1 MSDLENYF
9 ENEPK
14 EHLELKQFYKLKP
27 SLTAKCLFK
36 GIEISKQ
43 DFLLVFLIFN
53 SLVFLIIG
61 QFTLIGMTQMSPEK
75 LDIITTVVIFNG
87 LLIGFIVSIYII
99 DKIKDPISLMKYILA
114 ISLGITLIQFPIV
127 FFDLIIVMEVLLFS
141 NIFILIVAIMTIC
154 KIFLII
160 TNILERGRV
169 MAYLLI
175 FTFVGIAIILSSLL
189 FIYIVVIPIIF
200 VILTIYFLQK
210 NQSKYKMSFRKTNKK
225 NIEKRFEKEL
235 IKYHLFFFYFSLTAG
250 LATPFYGSLHLG
262 YDIIGG
268 NIILMF
274 SIVLIFT
281 IIISLVIGIIF
292 DFFGRM
298 GVLTYIILAIA
309 IATYTFIFHFYPIDL
324 YFAVVISAY
333 IACFMSVPLLIGDR
347 VTREYYGKALSISNL
362 TIILGIIIGMWLR
375 VSMPRFIEDEPSIEN
390 ILNGSIFMSCII
402 CFMLLLYMRET
413 LPRKEQAWKDFIYY
427 FYIIHDSGLLLYEH
441 SFQEDKESNIND
453 QVSSDLKAGG
463 IIGVKTI
470 LKEIM
475 RGQKEVKRIDQGDR
489 ILLINHSE
497 NVVFALV
504 VKEEL
509 IVIRKKI
516 EAFIEDFNASFSEFT
531 KDIGF
536 SGVDMRIFKPIEQLA
551 VKHFGQ

>member
-1 MSDLENYF
+1 
-9 ENEPK
+9 
-14 EHLELKQFYKLKP
+14 
-27 SLTAKCLFK
+27 
-36 GIEISKQ
+36 
-43 DFLLVFLIFN
+43 
-53 SLVFLIIG
+53 
-61 QFTLIGMTQMSPEK
+61 
-75 LDIITTVVIFNG
+75 
-87 LLIGFIVSIYII
+87 
-99 DKIKDPISLMKYILA
+99 
-114 ISLGITLIQFPIV
+114 
-127 FFDLIIVMEVLLFS
+127 
-141 NIFILIVAIMTIC
+141 
-154 KIFLII
+154 
-160 TNILERGRV
+160 
-169 MAYLLI
+169 
-175 FTFVGIAIILSSLL
+175 
-189 FIYIVVIPIIF
+189 VIPIIF

-210 NQSKYKMSFRKTNKK
+210 NQNKYKITFQKAITKK
-225 NIEKRFEKEL
+225 KEKRFETEL
-235 IKYHLFFFYFSLTAG
+235 IKYPLFFFCFSFTAG
-250 LATPFYGSLHLG
+250 LATPFYGSLHFG

-281 IIISLVIGIIF
+281 IIISLVMGIIF

-309 IATYTFIFHFYPIDL
+309 IATYMYIFRFYPADL

-333 IACFMSVPLLIGDR
+333 IACLIIVPLLIGDR
-347 VTREYYGKALSISNL
+347 VTRDYYGKALSISNL

-375 VSMPRFIEDEPSIEN
+375 VSMPKFITNDSAVEN
-390 ILNGSIFMSCII
+390 ILSGSIFMSCII
-402 CFMLLLYMRET
+402 CFMFLLYMRET

-427 FYIIHDSGLLLYEH
+427 VYIIHDSGLLLYEH

-497 NVVFALV
+497 KVVFALV

-509 IVIRKKI
+509 IVIRKKL
-516 EAFIEDFNASFSEFT
+516 EAFIEDFNTSFSEFT

-536 SGVDMRIFKPIEQLA
+536 TGVDMRLFSPIKHLA
-551 VKHFGQ
+551 EKHFGK